1 MFIYEK
7 INEEVLLIHLHGFAS
22 NVGSSKVLAIR
33 DVSLST
39 GKFSFF
45 AMDMDYQSTTT
56 SKVLE
61 VLDALVKG
69 FCKKFKKLIL
79 SGSSHGGYV
88 SLNYLRFY
96 SPECIDRVFL
106 FAPSYSSLRLTL
118 EEVGYKG
125 VESWLKGESELT
137 FKECNTGLEITIHK
151 DFAVDILQKGY
162 EILEEDRINFPETPP
177 VDIYIAHGTKDEVVP
192 VEHSR
197 KFVSKVK
204 VSAYKEV
211 EDDHRLTNTFR
222 SLLEEFCD
230 DKQGS
235 F

>member
-7 INEEVLLIHLHGFAS
+7 TNQEVLLIHLHGFAS
-22 NVGSSKVLAIR
+22 SVKSSKVSIIR
-33 DVSLST
+33 DFAITT

-56 SKVLE
+56 SRVLE

-96 SPECIDRVFL
+96 SPECIERVLL
-106 FAPSYSSLRLTL
+106 FAPSYSSLKLTL
-118 EEVGYKG
+118 EEVEYKDVQDWLEG
-125 VESWLKGESELT
+125 KRELSFVECE
-137 FKECNTGLEITIHK
+137 TGLEITMHRE
-151 DFAVDILQKGY
+151 FAVDILQRGY
-162 EILEEDRINFPETPP
+162 EILEEDRINFPKTPP

-197 KFVSKVK
+197 KFVSNVKVK
-204 VSAYKEV
+204 LYKEV
-211 EDDHRLTNTFR
+211 EDDHRLTNTFKN
-222 SLLEEFCD
+222 LLEEFIL
-230 DKQGS
+230 
-235 F
+235 